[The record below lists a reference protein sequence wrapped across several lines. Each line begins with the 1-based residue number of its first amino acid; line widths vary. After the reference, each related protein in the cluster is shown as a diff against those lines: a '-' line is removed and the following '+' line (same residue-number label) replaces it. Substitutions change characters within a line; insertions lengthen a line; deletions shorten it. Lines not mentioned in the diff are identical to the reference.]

1 MGRKPIGKRL
11 SITVHPDL
19 MDQIEHIADRE
30 KRSLSQTI
38 SILVEKGIEALRQ
51 EQNKVI

>member
-19 MDQIEHIADRE
+19 MNEIERIADKE

-38 SILVEKGIEALRQ
+38 TILVEKGIETIKH
-51 EQNKVI
+51 EQNKDS